1 MFLDQFER
9 GQIHGLMRFEAVHGI
24 ASGFLGGEVDSLERV
39 EFRKLALASKGVD
52 SDFFDVL
59 IVPGLLF
66 FEFETGRAFL
76 ERSLA
81 KLGTADLGT
90 GDLFLVGTLAK
101 LAFDGADPAP
111 LEGNHWRV
119 LEQQVE
125 LGPVAADGRDAEVA
139 VVDAVLLLPEGLAD
153 VALGTAFSALWL
165 ALQRR
170 SLRRMS
176 LYFLQKQL
184 GLVLRT
190 LLLENTHF
198 QAGALGACL

>member
-39 EFRKLALASKGVD
+39 EFRELALASKGID

-81 KLGTADLGT
+81 ELGTADLGT
-90 GDLFLVGTLAK
+90 ADLLVGTLVK
-101 LAFDGADPAP
+101 LAFVGADPAL
-111 LEGNHWRV
+111 LEGNLRRV

-125 LGPVAADGRDAEVA
+125 LGPVAADGRNAEVP

-165 ALQRR
+165 ALLRR

-176 LYFLQKQL
+176 LYFLQ
-184 GLVLRT
+184 
-190 LLLENTHF
+190 
-198 QAGALGACL
+198 